1 MGRELAANKEIVIGK
16 LRFDRV
22 HGRPEDWAGKFAKQ
36 VLAQEEEVLSEIVV
50 ILTLAAS
57 LAGMLSP
64 GIVIATLQKVLIEPT
79 LILRPRLLGF
89 LRTSTS
95 ATRNPGDVSGQIF
108 WASGPAISPVG
119 GENPLRNVSRLLH
132 LPRSIR

>member
-50 ILTLAAS
+50 MLTLAA
-57 LAGMLSP
+57 
-64 GIVIATLQKVLIEPT
+64 
-79 LILRPRLLGF
+79 
-89 LRTSTS
+89 
-95 ATRNPGDVSGQIF
+95 
-108 WASGPAISPVG
+108 
-119 GENPLRNVSRLLH
+119 
-132 LPRSIR
+132 